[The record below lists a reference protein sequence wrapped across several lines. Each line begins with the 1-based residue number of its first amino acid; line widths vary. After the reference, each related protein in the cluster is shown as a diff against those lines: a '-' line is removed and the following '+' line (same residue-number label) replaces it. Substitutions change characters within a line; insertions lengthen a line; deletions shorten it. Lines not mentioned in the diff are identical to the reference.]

1 MSGRHS
7 RQMELVNTGSRPLG
21 DQTHLNSAM
30 RQSPRREGLLTGNR
44 LHSPHKT
51 VTRPASSLQRGRLA
65 ICVEICTVLDMP
77 KSSRYSLSISEA
89 SAKGVAALAHDAEIG
104 GVVVLERRHQ
114 PIAAVIG
121 LSRFERLQEAERDLR
136 DIGVALT
143 RAVTDDG
150 LRYSLPDVF
159 ERFGFDRRELEA
171 ELDEDLAAGL
181 E

>member
-1 MSGRHS
+1 MS
-7 RQMELVNTGSRPLG
+7 
-21 DQTHLNSAM
+21 
-30 RQSPRREGLLTGNR
+30 
-44 LHSPHKT
+44 
-51 VTRPASSLQRGRLA
+51 
-65 ICVEICTVLDMP
+65 

-171 ELDEDLAAGL
+171 ELDEDLVAGL